1 MTRPLAS
8 APARL
13 ARALFRLAC
22 AGCLAA
28 LVASCQP
35 AVGSLGAVLGRDRET
50 AVVVLREVVEG
61 GAADRA
67 GLAPGD
73 ELVRIDGERARSLSA
88 EQLRQK
94 LRGEV
99 GSTMDLTVA
108 RGDVV
113 LRVRV
118 VRRRLGAGR
127 PVRGREERLE
137 SP

>member
-1 MTRPLAS
+1 MS
-8 APARL
+8 AL
-13 ARALFRLAC
+13 SRLAC
-22 AGCLAA
+22 AAVGSA
-28 LVASCQP
+28 LLGCQP
-35 AVGSLGAVLGRDRET
+35 AIGSLGAVLGRDRET
-50 AVVVLREVVEG
+50 AVVMVREVVEG
-61 GAADRA
+61 GGADRA

-99 GSTMDLTVA
+99 GTTMDLTVA

-118 VRRRLGAGR
+118 VRHRLGRGKPA
-127 PVRGREERLE
+127 RGREERLE
-137 SP
+137 DR

>member
-1 MTRPLAS
+1 M
-8 APARL
+8 
-13 ARALFRLAC
+13 
-22 AGCLAA
+22 
-28 LVASCQP
+28 
-35 AVGSLGAVLGRDRET
+35 
-50 AVVVLREVVEG
+50 VVLREVVEG